1 MSYTKWKKKKETVC
15 HERVVLATVVV
26 VVSATVEA
34 VVVVGSASVGVVCV
48 CVVLSTPNHCQDHPW
63 LWAHSVSQA
72 DHPLFPFR
80 STLETETS
88 QDPFRNPTGFGD
100 GPPEPSCASAWTKVL
115 PKREHL
121 KFVFSINAGR

>member
-48 CVVLSTPNHCQDHPW
+48 CVCCPEHTQ
-63 LWAHSVSQA
+63 
-72 DHPLFPFR
+72 PLP
-80 STLETETS
+80 
-88 QDPFRNPTGFGD
+88 
-100 GPPEPSCASAWTKVL
+100 GPPVAMGAFCFP
-115 PKREHL
+115 
-121 KFVFSINAGR
+121 G